1 MIDKQYVLFTRI
13 PLVKTKSMRL
23 FCDPLWAKDL
33 KLHLDYI
40 SDFRIC
46 CPVVYT
52 DDTQGLEEIT
62 HFSIKRIFALRK
74 DYGWP
79 SVAANLFPNFAG
91 VIHACKDA
99 T

>member
-1 MIDKQYVLFTRI
+1 
-13 PLVKTKSMRL
+13 
-23 FCDPLWAKDL
+23 

-62 HFSIKRIFALRK
+62 HLSIKRIFALRK
-74 DYGWP
+74 DYGWR

-91 VIHACKDA
+91 VIEACKGA
-99 T
+99 NIVHSGGAGWAFPLSFYLLLLRPFFTFQWVIV